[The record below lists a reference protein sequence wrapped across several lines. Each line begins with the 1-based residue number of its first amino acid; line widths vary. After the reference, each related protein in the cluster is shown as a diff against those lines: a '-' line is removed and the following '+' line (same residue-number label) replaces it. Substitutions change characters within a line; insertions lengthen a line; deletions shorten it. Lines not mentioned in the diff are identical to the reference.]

1 MWPHCFCYRDI
12 YLVLWPIGPG
22 LCDRDFKKLPQSGID
37 CTPEPWMYGT
47 GGKSRKEICLRKIE
61 VYVLFKQ
68 TKPNQSCNVPYRKA
82 QNTKGKRSQGE
93 QLPLTFPA
101 EVSSGYLPM

>member
-22 LCDRDFKKLPQSGID
+22 LCDRDFKKLPQSGIV

-61 VYVLFKQ
+61 VYVYLN
-68 TKPNQSCNVPYRKA
+68 KPNQTNPA
-82 QNTKGKRSQGE
+82 M
-93 QLPLTFPA
+93 FPTVKLKIQKVRGHK
-101 EVSSGYLPM
+101 ENSYL